1 MRCAAEAD
9 STRRAARSQTSFRV
23 LRRHCPRPILD
34 HKAQKKGR
42 DAVAPFWIR
51 AIVATSAA
59 WLALG
64 ATAPAQDYPTRTI
77 RVIIPL
83 APGGGGDIFTR
94 ALADELQ
101 KALRQPVVVENR
113 TGGGLNIG
121 ARACAE
127 AAPDGY
133 TICVLSSEPVIY
145 NQFLFKSLP
154 FDPEKDFEPIS
165 NLFFNTLALVASS
178 SLKVKTI
185 SDLVALA
192 KAKPGTLSYGTF
204 SFPLAHFM
212 EKLKK
217 ETGADIVRVPFRS
230 GSEVVNAVLS
240 GSTPVA
246 ILALS
251 NMLPQLQSGHI
262 TGLVV
267 SSKTRSPLF
276 PDIPTLAE
284 ARNGEEYPST
294 WFGLFAP
301 AGVPKP
307 IVAKLADE
315 VTRIVNDPEFRQRM
329 FIDRAVEPAGAR
341 LDEFARFIS
350 DQRKSAERIVKESGL
365 QPH

>member
-1 MRCAAEAD
+1 MVGG
-9 STRRAARSQTSFRV
+9 F
-23 LRRHCPRPILD
+23 LRPII
-34 HKAQKKGR
+34 G
-42 DAVAPFWIR
+42 
-51 AIVATSAA
+51 AIAT
-59 WLALG
+59 WLALC
-64 ATAPAQDYPTRTI
+64 AAAAAQDYPARTI

-83 APGGGGDIFTR
+83 GAGGGGDVFTR

-113 TGGGLNIG
+113 TGGALNIG
-121 ARACAE
+121 TRACVE

-133 TICVLSSEPVIY
+133 TICVLSSEPVVY

-154 FDPEKDFEPIS
+154 FDPEKDLEPIS
-165 NLFFNTLALVASS
+165 NLFFNTLALVTNP
-178 SLKVKTI
+178 SLKVRSI
-185 SDLVALA
+185 PELVALA
-192 KAKPGTLSYGTF
+192 KARPGTLSYGTF

-217 ETGADIVRVPFRS
+217 ETGADIVRIPFRS

-251 NMLPQLQSGHI
+251 NMVPQLQSGHI

-267 SSKTRSPLF
+267 SAKTRSPLF

-284 ARNGEEYPST
+284 ARNGEDYPST

-301 AGVPKP
+301 AGTPRP
-307 IVAKLADE
+307 IVVKIAGE
-315 VTRIVNDPEFRQRM
+315 VTRILNERDFRQRM
-329 FIDRAVEPAGAR
+329 FIDRAVEPSAIR
-341 LDEFARFIS
+341 LEDFARFIV
-350 DQRKSAERIVKESGL
+350 DERKVAARIVEEAGL
-365 QPH
+365 KPE